1 MSNDISGELRNAM
14 RAANRLLQA
23 GMALC
28 LLLTLFVDVAIL
40 VVPIYD
46 MQLYDRVI
54 QSRNMDTVLFLSL
67 ACLAGLLLY
76 GLVDMLRSAALLA
89 IADGIATKLQ
99 APLLR
104 HAIGSSLA
112 GDTSTSTQAMRD
124 IHQVRGFLGSGAVCV
139 PLDVLCGGLLL
150 TVLFLLHPAYGFLG
164 LGGAALLVLLNLVT
178 DALTR
183 QGLAAANLTRQRLAN
198 ELSER
203 LRDPEVTEGLG
214 MLPEIGR
221 RWALQHEAA
230 LAQLHHA
237 HERAHLLASIAKMA
251 KILLQAGVMV
261 LGAVMILDHRTTPG
275 SLMGA
280 NLLLNKLLGP
290 FDALVGS
297 WRHWVLSLSAW
308 RRIRSIATGPE
319 LSPSEQA
326 LSPDS
331 THSIDAP
338 GLVLSQMSYCLP
350 VQGRVLLRNVN
361 LTLLPGQLVG
371 VVGPNGAGKSTLLR
385 LLVGLLAP
393 TEGSIH
399 LDGTS
404 LAASDRRRIGYLPQN
419 VGLLDG
425 TVAENIRR
433 FAESGDVIGP
443 ARQAGVHELIGR
455 LPRGYDA
462 ELRPGAHAL
471 SGGQLQRVGLARAL
485 FGDPRLLVLD
495 EPDAS
500 LDHEGEVALRSA
512 LLAARDRGCIVVLTT
527 HRQGLLA
534 AMDQLLEVQD
544 GHVVAVAPPAT
555 GAADMREMKVQ
566 PA

>member
-1 MSNDISGELRNAM
+1 
-14 RAANRLLQA
+14 
-23 GMALC
+23 
-28 LLLTLFVDVAIL
+28 
-40 VVPIYD
+40 
-46 MQLYDRVI
+46 
-54 QSRNMDTVLFLSL
+54 
-67 ACLAGLLLY
+67 
-76 GLVDMLRSAALLA
+76 
-89 IADGIATKLQ
+89 
-99 APLLR
+99 
-104 HAIGSSLA
+104 
-112 GDTSTSTQAMRD
+112 
-124 IHQVRGFLGSGAVCV
+124 
-139 PLDVLCGGLLL
+139 
-150 TVLFLLHPAYGFLG
+150 
-164 LGGAALLVLLNLVT
+164 
-178 DALTR
+178 
-183 QGLAAANLTRQRLAN
+183 
-198 ELSER
+198 
-203 LRDPEVTEGLG
+203 
-214 MLPEIGR
+214 
-221 RWALQHEAA
+221 

-237 HERAHLLASIAKMA
+237 HDRAHLLASFAKMA